1 MHSVKQADSLV
12 YQTEKQLT
20 ELGDKV
26 PADVKS
32 KVESQITSLKETAAG
47 DDTDATKK
55 AIEDLQ
61 KEVRSDLHYLTFS
74 EAAVARTSYCTDL
87 SCKCVSSSRAD
98 VIWAVNAMVHAR
110 HAEHGFARPA
120 MRRHKAVKWQLMAV
134 LHLPSCQ
141 DCDSS
146 YTSCLDMASPS
157 MGRISG
163 CLHLQ
168 LGCRRTLPPGRYNL

>member
-1 MHSVKQADSLV
+1 MV

-32 KVESQITSLKETAAG
+32 KVESQISSLKETAAG

-61 KEVRSDLHYLTFS
+61 KEVRSELHYLTFS
-74 EAAVARTSYCTDL
+74 EAAVAHTSYCTDL
-87 SCKCVSSSRAD
+87 SCKCVNSSHAD

-110 HAEHGFARPA
+110 LAENGFARPA
-120 MRRHKAVKWQLMAV
+120 LREHIVEWQLLAV
-134 LHLPSCQ
+134 LHLRSCQ
-141 DCDSS
+141 DCDCS
-146 YTSCLDMASPS
+146 YTSCLDMTSPS
-157 MGRISG
+157 MGRSSG
-163 CLHLQ
+163 SLHLQ
-168 LGCRRTLPPGRYNL
+168 LGCRRTLPPGRYSL